1 METNN
6 LHYYEL
12 FRAVPEEA
20 KKTIG
25 AGRLK
30 GFTDINPMWR
40 IKVLTETFGMVGVG
54 WYYDVTKQW
63 TVDGSDGQICAFVN
77 IDLYVKV
84 DGEWSKPIFGNGGSD
99 YIAKESKGLYTNSEA
114 YKMAVTDAISASCKL
129 LGIGADVYFEKDRTK
144 YDVSGNED
152 SASKTKKAKS
162 IDEAIADMSG
172 CKNMNEV
179 TTCWNDNPSH
189 QTDTSFIE
197 ACKAVQLEIKKKG

>member
-40 IKVLTETFGMVGVG
+40 IKKLTETFGMVGIG
-54 WYYDVTKQW
+54 WYYDVIKQW
-63 TVDGSDGQICAFVN
+63 VDDGSDGQKVANTN
-77 IDLYVKV
+77 IHLYVKV
-84 DGEWSKPIFGNGGSD
+84 DGEWSKPIFGTGGSMFVVN
-99 YIAKESKGLYTNSEA
+99 ESRGAYTTDEHF
-114 YKMAVTDAISASCKL
+114 KMSLTDSLSGACKV

-162 IDEAIADMSG
+162 IDEAIADMIG
-172 CKNMNEV
+172 CKNMSEV
-179 TTCWNDNPSH
+179 TTCWNENPSH
-189 QTDTSFIE
+189 QTDASFIE
-197 ACKAVQLEIKKKG
+197 ACKSVQLEIKKNT